1 MKNTMFGAIA
11 ALGLSTAAAYASDLA
26 FVGETEYAFEAE
38 TFSLEGGA
46 EYTVNAFTF
55 SGVAMFEDTQTTDFD
70 FTGVEL
76 EAGYDV
82 IENVT
87 AFVRLEADD
96 ELEYDETVVGAS
108 FSF

>member
-11 ALGLSTAAAYASDLA
+11 ALSLSTAAAQAGDLA
-26 FVGETEYAFEAE
+26 FIGKTEYAFEAE

-70 FTGVEL
+70 FIGVEVGV
-76 EAGYDV
+76 GYAFTD
-82 IENVT
+82 NVS
-87 AFVRLEADD
+87 AYIRLEADD
-96 ELEYDETVVGAS
+96 ELDHTETVVGAS